1 MESKSHTLSATLLL
15 LIILSII
22 LFIVKRKNP
31 KAKKTPAPWKLP
43 VIGHM
48 HHLAA
53 GGGITAPH
61 VRLRDLARIYGP
73 VMELQLGEISHVLIS
88 SVEAARQVFKTQD
101 LKFAQRPSNIAT
113 GIITYNGAD
122 LAQSPYNA
130 FWRQLRKLCTLE
142 LLSAKQVQSFRPV
155 REEQALEFVR
165 EIASASTGAVV
176 NLSKRIFYLTYG
188 VTSRTAFG
196 EVCKDR
202 EAYIPVAADIM
213 VTTGGFMLADFF
225 PSWKLLQWV
234 SGLKA
239 RMERLHRAQDNLLR
253 KIIHDH
259 RMRKCEDGDDRN
271 VGAEDLVDGL
281 LKLQRNVVDQQGFT
295 LTDKNIK
302 GVIGD
307 MFIAGSDTSSAT
319 VEWAM
324 SELIKNPTIM
334 KKAQEEKLVIKETL
348 RLHIPAPI
356 LIRECIEECE
366 VGGHLIPIGTR
377 VLINSWAIARD
388 PTAWDQ
394 PEEFRPERFMDGAI
408 DYRGTNFEYLPFGAG
423 RRMCPGISFGIAN
436 VQLPLANL
444 LFYFNWEL
452 PNGEKF
458 ESLDMDGTFG
468 ITVKR
473 TNELNVVPI
482 LRYPI
487 PVAV

>member
-1 MESKSHTLSATLLL
+1 
-15 LIILSII
+15 
-22 LFIVKRKNP
+22 
-31 KAKKTPAPWKLP
+31 
-43 VIGHM
+43 M

-88 SVEAARQVFKTQD
+88 SVEAA
-101 LKFAQRPSNIAT
+101 
-113 GIITYNGAD
+113 
-122 LAQSPYNA
+122 
-130 FWRQLRKLCTLE
+130 RQLRKLCTLE

-302 GVIGD
+302 GVIG
-307 MFIAGSDTSSAT
+307 SDTSSAT

-334 KKAQEEKLVIKETL
+334 KKAQEEVRHMFGEKGKVEESRVHELSYLKLVIKETL

>member
-281 LKLQRNVVDQQGFT
+281 LK
-295 LTDKNIK
+295 
-302 GVIGD
+302 D

-334 KKAQEEKLVIKETL
+334 KKAQEEVRHMFGEKGKVEESRVHELSYLKLVIKETL

-366 VGGHLIPIGTR
+366 VGGHLIPIGT
-377 VLINSWAIARD
+377 
-388 PTAWDQ
+388 
-394 PEEFRPERFMDGAI
+394 RFMDGAI

>member
-1 MESKSHTLSATLLL
+1 
-15 LIILSII
+15 
-22 LFIVKRKNP
+22 
-31 KAKKTPAPWKLP
+31 
-43 VIGHM
+43 
-48 HHLAA
+48 
-53 GGGITAPH
+53 
-61 VRLRDLARIYGP
+61 
-73 VMELQLGEISHVLIS
+73 
-88 SVEAARQVFKTQD
+88 
-101 LKFAQRPSNIAT
+101 
-113 GIITYNGAD
+113 
-122 LAQSPYNA
+122 
-130 FWRQLRKLCTLE
+130 
-142 LLSAKQVQSFRPV
+142 
-155 REEQALEFVR
+155 
-165 EIASASTGAVV
+165 
-176 NLSKRIFYLTYG
+176 
-188 VTSRTAFG
+188 
-196 EVCKDR
+196 
-202 EAYIPVAADIM
+202 
-213 VTTGGFMLADFF
+213 
-225 PSWKLLQWV
+225 
-234 SGLKA
+234 
-239 RMERLHRAQDNLLR
+239 
-253 KIIHDH
+253 
-259 RMRKCEDGDDRN
+259 MRKCEDGDDRN

-334 KKAQEEKLVIKETL
+334 KKAQEEVRHMFGEKGKVEESRVHELSYLKLVIKETL
-348 RLHIPAPI
+348 I
-356 LIRECIEECE
+356 IRECIEECE

>member
-1 MESKSHTLSATLLL
+1 
-15 LIILSII
+15 
-22 LFIVKRKNP
+22 
-31 KAKKTPAPWKLP
+31 
-43 VIGHM
+43 M

-155 REEQALEFVR
+155 REEQ
-165 EIASASTGAVV
+165 
-176 NLSKRIFYLTYG
+176 
-188 VTSRTAFG
+188 TAFG

-334 KKAQEEKLVIKETL
+334 KKAQEEVRHMFGEKGKVEESRVHELSYLKLVIKETL